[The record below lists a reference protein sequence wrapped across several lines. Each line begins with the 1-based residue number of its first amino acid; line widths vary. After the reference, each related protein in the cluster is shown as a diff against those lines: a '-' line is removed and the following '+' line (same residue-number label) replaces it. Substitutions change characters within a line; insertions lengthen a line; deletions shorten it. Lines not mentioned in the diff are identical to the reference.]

1 MVFLGLF
8 EGESP
13 WRPPHLLCFD
23 DFSDIMAKLIF
34 NRLLLAVFTLFA
46 VSVLIFVC
54 TEILPGDVASAV
66 LGQGATPE
74 ALVIFR
80 KELGLDVPAPIRFW
94 NWFTAAMQGD
104 LGTALTNKRVIVDE
118 LLPRLGNTLFLAG
131 FAALIAI
138 PLAVGLGIISAINEG
153 KWSDKI
159 SNLVTLV
166 AISLPEFFIAY
177 LLIIFFVVEFAWFPS
192 LSTVFAGMPLGERIY
207 QTTLPALTL
216 TLLVAA
222 HILRMTRSS
231 VLSVMSTPYIE
242 MAFLKG
248 AKRRRVITRHALPNA
263 AAPII
268 TVIGLNLAYLVVGV
282 VVIEAVFTYPGLGQY
297 MVDAVSKR
305 DVPVIQACGLVFALV
320 FVTLNTLADV
330 LVILVNPRLRHK
342 R

>member
-1 MVFLGLF
+1 
-8 EGESP
+8 
-13 WRPPHLLCFD
+13 
-23 DFSDIMAKLIF
+23 MAKLIL

-94 NWFTAAMQGD
+94 NWLTAGLQGN

-131 FAALIAI
+131 YAALIAI
-138 PLAVGLGIISAINEG
+138 PLAVGLGVYSAINEG
-153 KWSDKI
+153 KLGDKL
-159 SNLVTLV
+159 SNVLTLV

-177 LLIIFFVVEFAWFPS
+177 LLIIFFAGVNFLQWFPS
-192 LSTVFAGMPLGERIY
+192 LSTVSAGMPFGERVY
-207 QTTLPALTL
+207 QTTLPAITL

-248 AKRRRVITRHALPNA
+248 ARRGRVITRHALPNA

-305 DVPVIQACGLVFALV
+305 DVPVIQACGLLFALV
-320 FVTLNTLADV
+320 FVGLNTLADV